1 MLPSYLALLLENRR
15 LRRQLEGI
23 RHRQGASPLCFPH
36 TLYHAGGYF
45 SFFVSTLRY
54 RVLYRT
60 WRRVWAVFR
69 PTLFVVR
76 ALRVLTVVLAVLQAS
91 AAALVFSAIFVLL
104 LPALLFLSLA
114 FFIAGAG
121 ANRRAVEALLPRI
134 AGERVLLLFFDDRL
148 TQSYRSLAD
157 GYGGTVFF
165 VSTAP
170 RALVG
175 ERMRFPAACTP
186 YCGGYLIT
194 PRCYFRLRRH
204 LSSAACV
211 TLVF

>member
-23 RHRQGASPLCFPH
+23 RHRQGASPLRFPH
-36 TLYHAGGYF
+36 ALYRAGGYF

-60 WRRVWAVFR
+60 WRRVSAFFR

-76 ALRVLTVVLAVLQAS
+76 ALRVLMLALAVLQAS
-91 AAALVFSAIFVLL
+91 AAALVFSALFVVLF
-104 LPALLFLSLA
+104 PALLLFSLSFLV
-114 FFIAGAG
+114 AGAG

-134 AGERVLLLFFDDRL
+134 AGERVIFLFLDGVL

-157 GYGGTVFF
+157 
-165 VSTAP
+165 
-170 RALVG
+170 
-175 ERMRFPAACTP
+175 
-186 YCGGYLIT
+186 
-194 PRCYFRLRRH
+194 
-204 LSSAACV
+204 
-211 TLVF
+211 